1 MADAIQIRDLS
12 KRYRLGTDRAGYDT
26 LREAIGRSFKRR
38 PKTDQELW
46 ALRAVSFSVS
56 QGEAVGIIGPNG
68 AGKTTLLK
76 ILAGVTDPS
85 RGEARTR
92 GGVGALLD
100 VGTGMHPELTGRE
113 NVYLMGSL
121 LGLRRADI
129 RRRFDEIV
137 SFAGVEQFLDTPVKR
152 YSSGMRMRLAFA
164 TAAHIEPPIIVV
176 DEVLAVGD
184 AAFREKCLGKMSEV
198 GRHGRT
204 VLYVS
209 HDLGSVTRLCSRAIW
224 LEDGRVRADGPAAQV
239 VSSYLQEP
247 SDDLLSAKFEDQP
260 DVSVALIDVN
270 VKGQRGEVLT
280 APRRDQPFIIE
291 FHLVLRDRIPALDLG
306 VLLVNEHGLR
316 VLSDALSDWA
326 EAHEFDPEPGS
337 HRVAVTVPPILA
349 AGRYSLE
356 IWIGTDF
363 EDFVWREVLS
373 IRVMPRHDDRQ
384 EQVDRPRV
392 VQPRIQWEFHRESAG
407 PGGGD

>member
-1 MADAIQIRDLS
+1 MADAIQVRELG

-38 PKTDQELW
+38 PSGDPELW
-46 ALRAVSFSVS
+46 ALRDVSFSVS

-76 ILAGVTDPS
+76 ILAGITDPS

-113 NVYLMGSL
+113 NVYLMGSV
-121 LGLRRADI
+121 LGLRRAEI

-137 SFAGVEQFLDTPVKR
+137 CFAGIGQFLDTPVKR

-209 HDLGSVTRLCSRAIW
+209 HDLGSITRLCSRAIW
-224 LEDGRVRADGPAAQV
+224 LEEGRVRADGPAAQV
-239 VSSYLQEP
+239 VSSYLQKPTGE
-247 SDDLLSAKFEDQP
+247 LLSAEFEDP
-260 DVSVALIDVN
+260 SDSSVALIDVN
-270 VKGQRGEVLT
+270 VKGQGGDVLT
-280 APRRDQPFIIE
+280 APRRDQPFVIE
-291 FHLVLRDRIPALDLG
+291 FRLVLRDRIPGLDLG
-306 VLLVNEHGLR
+306 VILVDEHGRR

-326 EAHEFDPEPGS
+326 EAEDFDREPGS
-337 HRVAVTVPPILA
+337 HRIAVTIPPILA
-349 AGRYSLE
+349 AGRYILQ
-356 IWIGTDF
+356 IWIGTEF
-363 EDFVWREVLS
+363 EDFVWRDVLS
-373 IRVMPRHDDRQ
+373 IQVRPREDDRQ
-384 EQVDRPRV
+384 EQVDRQRV
-392 VQPRIQWEFHRESAG
+392 IQPPVRWEFDAEA
-407 PGGGD
+407 